1 LAYPAY
7 PFFWQHKVT
16 PYYWMSRAFA
26 RRVKR
31 LVNRGGGRVIVDVM
45 DLPRIQYRDLG
56 LPMEMSLR
64 AFERFDQDVFSN
76 ADELWV
82 CSGHLAEYIQENH
95 GCAVRTVLN
104 GTVPRQTQSQTA
116 SGNGIVRFLY
126 AGSMNPARGIGP
138 VIESFRRLP
147 HPNARLRLCGT
158 DGEWLREAVADDPRI
173 EYLGSLTDAQ
183 AAEVAADCDVGLI
196 PYPETGYYQIAF
208 ATKLPFYL
216 ELGLPILVSRV
227 AETGGHVERLG
238 VGLVRPLSEWTE
250 AFALFLNC
258 PEKREAWAERL
269 RAVAPEFYWE
279 TLYGR
284 ALEGVTPLL
293 PSRQSLR

>member
-1 LAYPAY
+1 
-7 PFFWQHKVT
+7 
-16 PYYWMSRAFA
+16 
-26 RRVKR
+26 VKR
-31 LVNRGGGRVIVDVM
+31 VVHRGGGHVIVDVM

-56 LPMEMSLR
+56 LPMKMSLR

-82 CSGHLAEYIQENH
+82 CSGHLSEYIQEH
-95 GCAVRTVLN
+95 HDCAVRTVLN
-104 GTVPRQTQSQTA
+104 GTVPRQTQRQTA
-116 SGNGIVRFLY
+116 PGNGIVRFLY
-126 AGSMNPARGIGP
+126 AGSMNPERGIGP
-138 VIESFRRLP
+138 VIEGFRRLP

-216 ELGLPILVSRV
+216 ELGLPVLVSRV